1 MLTVRRNG
9 HKILSPLTYAVL
21 VISVMLCLNACAA
34 IHLNSIPEPS
44 PSSKLRVFVKALSEA
59 PPEHKAYLIKDEEWI
74 GGQTNITARFLDNTG
89 IYEVVP
95 KEDVRAVL
103 GAQETGI
110 QEYTWRRNDYALVR
124 QAGKA
129 LHADYMMVV
138 TRGFRVSNIEFKMVL
153 INLETGAQYANS
165 DNYIIMPAG
174 RNASLK
180 ASRDMM
186 FKMYRDIFYKA
197 KRDMLATAMRKG
209 QRLPVDKTRKLK
221 KTEAPLASPAPTAP
235 KEEKESFV
243 PPEIAKKPL
252 KTEIPGPA
260 APWKDI
266 PKDFDRKREDKV
278 KIETAAA
285 DKTRIVVYDID
296 AGERLNIVALILS
309 EALREELFSLGY
321 FTLINRENIVEL
333 SREIK
338 LQQSGMTEEKTAV
351 QLGKWLNAN
360 EAVTGRLTA
369 VGNTLILQAKRTDI
383 QTLGTLGYG
392 SIKCEAGREDELLSG
407 ISGLAKKL
415 AESKHRSE

>member
-1 MLTVRRNG
+1 
-9 HKILSPLTYAVL
+9 LTYAVL
-21 VISVMLCLNACAA
+21 VIAISFCLNACSA

-44 PSSKLRVFVKALSEA
+44 PSSKLRVFVKVLSEA
-59 PPEHKAYLIKDEEWI
+59 PPERKPYLTTDAEWTRI
-74 GGQTNITARFLDNTG
+74 QTNITARFLYNTG

-95 KEDVRAVL
+95 KEDVHAVL

-110 QEYTWRRNDYALVR
+110 QEYTWRRNNYAPVR

-129 LHADYMMVV
+129 LHADYIMVV
-138 TRGFRVSNIEFKMVL
+138 TRGFRVSNIAFKIVL

-165 DNYIIMPAG
+165 DNHFFTRG
-174 RNASLK
+174 DRRLSVK
-180 ASRDMM
+180 TSRDLM
-186 FKMYRDIFYKA
+186 FNMYRDIFYKA
-197 KRDMLATAMRKG
+197 KRDMLTTAIRKG
-209 QRLPVDKTRKLK
+209 QRLPVDKTK
-221 KTEAPLASPAPTAP
+221 KPTQAETPLASPPPAAYE
-235 KEEKESFV
+235 EEKEPSA
-243 PPEIAKKPL
+243 PPEAVKKPL
-252 KTEIPGPA
+252 KQESPGPT
-260 APWKDI
+260 APVKDI
-266 PKDFDRKREDKV
+266 PKDIDQKKTNKATLEKA
-278 KIETAAA
+278 TA

-321 FTLINRENIVEL
+321 FTLVNRENIIEL

-392 SIKCEAGREDELLSG
+392 SLKCAAGREDELLSG

-415 AESKHRSE
+415 AESKRRSE